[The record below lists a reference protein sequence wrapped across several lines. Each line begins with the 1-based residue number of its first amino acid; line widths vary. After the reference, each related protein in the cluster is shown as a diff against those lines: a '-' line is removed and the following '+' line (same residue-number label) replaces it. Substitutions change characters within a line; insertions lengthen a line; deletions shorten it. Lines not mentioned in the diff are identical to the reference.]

1 MLLHYNHQIQ
11 NILIMKKLVLALT
24 FAVAGMITVS
34 AQTTPQKKTDT
45 IRPDTT
51 RTQRDMKVD
60 HNNMNHDMPADTT
73 KNWKSKE
80 ATKGDKKKKNK

>member
-1 MLLHYNHQIQ
+1 
-11 NILIMKKLVLALT
+11 MKKLVLALA

-34 AQTTPQKKTDT
+34 AQTTPQKKNDT

-60 HNNMNHDMPADTT
+60 HNNMNHDIISDST
-73 KNWKSKE
+73 KSGKSKD
-80 ATKGDKKKKNK
+80 ATKRNKKKNK